1 MPRRKGG
8 PTDTSS
14 PASEACVEEAE
25 AEAEAERDGKDVA
38 TKGDTMS
45 EDGDGDGDCDGDRN
59 GSEFDERRRLL
70 PAIAVITVV
79 DAAAAR
85 ASRASEAA
93 IVVGDGVPVRVCA
106 RARERVV
113 LDASTETL

>member
-38 TKGDTMS
+38 AEGDTMS
-45 EDGDGDGDCDGDRN
+45 EDGDGDGDGDRN